1 MDSNKN
7 EDYNTT
13 NSSSSTIG
21 QNGSSG
27 NNGVHFAGG
36 GAADPAGVDASC
48 IVVKAVSAAKYQ
60 NHFNNNNLIEQENLM
75 PPVNDNRMLGNDHE
89 TANGEAVDVPI
100 KDKVFSENGSTRSSS
115 LFAQL
120 TPPPTA
126 PAACRSN
133 GEEQLL
139 TNHHTASVECLTNSF
154 SGITNGVTNAYIRTP
169 NGVAANG
176 DNPTE
181 EPGQA
186 QLVTVANAKPDE
198 GLVPMPDEG
207 DNFSDNNSI
216 GNLSYISENGLV
228 EEIILLP
235 NNAYS
240 DDDNGSTSDD
250 CIYAYRGGEPGGIAG
265 QLLELRG
272 DQPPDDETDFLEMD
286 FDPEPSSEMENFD
299 SHREAT
305 LGDDDGNG
313 AAFALG
319 RSGEMSSAVDRTVR
333 NGSRESP
340 VVSSPQQRLES
351 EPNELHNQ
359 SADKQHHS
367 ANDSE
372 DYPLGSL
379 LSSPTGGMVVSS
391 HLQSVAESSQSE
403 EHATKHEGQESVK
416 ATASEQRSNTECPME
431 RIQDHQTGAIPKNV
445 PSSHYAAASSINL
458 ERPAP
463 TRGSSNS
470 KNLKL
475 DLNLCGTRS
484 TYPYYDQRAYVDYVL
499 PPTDQRPMPI
509 GEEEEEEEN
518 SCLDCAEQQFLMA
531 TKQDHTL
538 QRLCR
543 VCSAKGRRARQSNA
557 TKSSG
562 RGTDGRQLPEFYGF
576 NDTGQHH
583 YDEPVSVCGGDESVE
598 EMLLNMRAEQLA
610 FEALNK
616 VNALKETPPSGGH
629 SQGEETL
636 FRTVRSTA
644 ASSALS
650 GAPPISSTQPDQE
663 VPLDYFQG
671 GCPEHTVTIYTINCG
686 ELTIIEALT
695 RIGVAPNLDV
705 LRQYFNEQYEVD
717 TSKMNIPKYLLHMS
731 KRDCNYKK
739 LIEAIKSCCDDETLD
754 VQYYPLDPFSDTPEI
769 VQISSSEIAKR
780 WTANTDLRQLIHFK
794 HKHFHTLNV
803 LGKIVNILRQ
813 PSRGRHTNHMVS
825 IPQYYKS
832 GSITITRIDS

>member
-7 EDYNTT
+7 EDYTT
-13 NSSSSTIG
+13 NSSSTTTTTIG

-27 NNGVHFAGG
+27 NNGGHFAGG
-36 GAADPAGVDASC
+36 GNPAGVDAGC

-89 TANGEAVDVPI
+89 AANGVTVEVPM

-120 TPPPTA
+120 TPPTA
-126 PAACRSN
+126 PTACRSN

-139 TNHHTASVECLTNSF
+139 INHTATVECLTNSF
-154 SGITNGVTNAYIRTP
+154 SGTTNGVTNAYLRTP
-169 NGVAANG
+169 NGVTVNG

-186 QLVTVANAKPDE
+186 QLVTKPDD

-265 QLLELRG
+265 QLLDLRG

-319 RSGEMSSAVDRTVR
+319 RSAEINSAVDRTVR
-333 NGSRESP
+333 SGSRESS
-340 VVSSPQQRLES
+340 VVSSPHQRLEP
-351 EPNELHNQ
+351 EPKESHNQ
-359 SADKQHHS
+359 SPDKQQHS
-367 ANDSE
+367 ENDSE
-372 DYPLGSL
+372 DYPDSSL
-379 LSSPTGGMVVSS
+379 LPSPTGAAVVSS
-391 HLQSVAESSQSE
+391 HLQSMAEPCLSE
-403 EHATKHEGQESVK
+403 EHATKHEGQE
-416 ATASEQRSNTECPME
+416 ATPSEQKPHPECPME

-458 ERPAP
+458 ECPAP

-499 PPTDQRPMPI
+499 PTDQRPTPI
-509 GEEEEEEEN
+509 GGEEEEEEN

-538 QRLCR
+538 QRQCR
-543 VCSAKGRRARQSNA
+543 VCSVKGRRARQSNA
-557 TKSSG
+557 AKSSG
-562 RGTDGRQLPEFYGF
+562 RGADGRQLPEFYGF

-583 YDEPVSVCGGDESVE
+583 YDEPTVSVCGGDESVE

-629 SQGEETL
+629 SQSEESL

-644 ASSALS
+644 VASSTLTVAQ
-650 GAPPISSTQPDQE
+650 PISSTQPDQE

-754 VQYYPLDPFSDTPEI
+754 VQYYPLDPFSDAPEI
-769 VQISSSEIAKR
+769 VQISSCEIAKR
-780 WTANTDLRQLIHFK
+780 WTANTNLRQLIHFK

-813 PSRGRHTNHMVS
+813 PSRGRHTNHIVS

>member
-7 EDYNTT
+7 EDYTT
-13 NSSSSTIG
+13 TSGTTIG
-21 QNGSSG
+21 NNSSSG
-27 NNGVHFAGG
+27 NNGGHFAGG
-36 GAADPAGVDASC
+36 GNPAGVDAGC

-75 PPVNDNRMLGNDHE
+75 PPVNDNRMLRNEHE
-89 TANGEAVDVPI
+89 AANGVTVEVPI

-120 TPPPTA
+120 TPTTA
-126 PAACRSN
+126 PSACRSN

-139 TNHHTASVECLTNSF
+139 INHTASVECLTNSF
-154 SGITNGVTNAYIRTP
+154 SGTTNGVSSAYIRTP
-169 NGVAANG
+169 NGVAVNG

-181 EPGQA
+181 EPQA
-186 QLVTVANAKPDE
+186 QLVNVANAKPDE
-198 GLVPMPDEG
+198 GAAPVPDEG
-207 DNFSDNNSI
+207 DFSDNNSI

-313 AAFALG
+313 GAFALG
-319 RSGEMSSAVDRTVR
+319 RSGEINATVDRAVR
-333 NGSRESP
+333 NGSRESSL
-340 VVSSPQQRLES
+340 VSSPHQRLES
-351 EPNELHNQ
+351 EPKESHNQ
-359 SADKQHHS
+359 SPDKQEHS
-367 ANDSE
+367 ENDSE
-372 DYPLGSL
+372 DYPDGSL
-379 LSSPTGGMVVSS
+379 LPSPTGGMAVLS
-391 HLQSVAESSQSE
+391 HFPAVAEPSLSE
-403 EHATKHEGQESVK
+403 EHSTKHEGQESVK
-416 ATASEQRSNTECPME
+416 ATASEEKRHTESPLE

-445 PSSHYAAASSINL
+445 PTHYVAASPINL
-458 ERPAP
+458 ECPAP

-484 TYPYYDQRAYVDYVL
+484 TYPYYDQRAYVDYIL
-499 PPTDQRPMPI
+499 PTEQHRPMPI
-509 GEEEEEEEN
+509 GGGEEEEEN

-538 QRLCR
+538 QRQCR

-557 TKSSG
+557 SKSSG

-616 VNALKETPPSGGH
+616 VNALKETPPSSGH
-629 SQGEETL
+629 SQSEESL

-650 GAPPISSTQPDQE
+650 VAQPTSSNQPDQE

-769 VQISSSEIAKR
+769 VQISSCEIAKR
-780 WTANTDLRQLIHFK
+780 WTANTNLRQLIHFK

>member
-7 EDYNTT
+7 EDYTT
-13 NSSSSTIG
+13 NSSSTATTIG
-21 QNGSSG
+21 KNSSSG
-27 NNGVHFAGG
+27 NNGAHFAGG
-36 GAADPAGVDASC
+36 GGNSAGVDAGC

-75 PPVNDNRMLGNDHE
+75 PPVNDNRMLGSDHE
-89 TANGEAVDVPI
+89 AANGVTVEVPI

-120 TPPPTA
+120 TPPSA
-126 PAACRSN
+126 PPAGCRSN

-139 TNHHTASVECLTNSF
+139 INHTASVECLTNSF
-154 SGITNGVTNAYIRTP
+154 SGTTNGVTNAYIRTP
-169 NGVAANG
+169 NGVAVNG
-176 DNPTE
+176 DNPTG
-181 EPGQA
+181 EP
-186 QLVTVANAKPDE
+186 ANAIPDD

-305 LGDDDGNG
+305 LGDDDANG

-319 RSGEMSSAVDRTVR
+319 RSAEMNSAVR
-333 NGSRESP
+333 NGSRESSA
-340 VVSSPQQRLES
+340 VASPHQRLEP
-351 EPNELHNQ
+351 EPKESHNQ
-359 SADKQHHS
+359 SPDKQQHS
-367 ANDSE
+367 ENDSE
-372 DYPLGSL
+372 DCPDSSL
-379 LSSPTGGMVVSS
+379 LSSPTGGMVGSS
-391 HLQSVAESSQSE
+391 HLQGETEPSLSE
-403 EHATKHEGQESVK
+403 EHPTKHEGQDAVK
-416 ATASEQRSNTECPME
+416 AMASEQKPHTECPME

-499 PPTDQRPMPI
+499 PSDQRPMPI
-509 GEEEEEEEN
+509 GGEDEEEEN

-543 VCSAKGRRARQSNA
+543 VCSAKGRRARQSNGA
-557 TKSSG
+557 KSSG

-583 YDEPVSVCGGDESVE
+583 YDEPGSACGGDESVE

-629 SQGEETL
+629 SQSEESL

-644 ASSALS
+644 ASSALTV
-650 GAPPISSTQPDQE
+650 AQPISSTQPDQE

-769 VQISSSEIAKR
+769 VQISSCEIAKR
-780 WTANTDLRQLIHFK
+780 WTANTNLRQLIHFK

>member
-7 EDYNTT
+7 EDYTT
-13 NSSSSTIG
+13 TSSTTAIG
-21 QNGSSG
+21 NNSSSG
-27 NNGVHFAGG
+27 NNGGHFAGAG
-36 GAADPAGVDASC
+36 NPAGVDAGC

-75 PPVNDNRMLGNDHE
+75 PPVNDNRMLGSDHE
-89 TANGEAVDVPI
+89 AANGVTVEVPI
-100 KDKVFSENGSTRSSS
+100 KDKVFSENGSSRSSS

-120 TPPPTA
+120 TPSTA
-126 PAACRSN
+126 APVCRSN

-139 TNHHTASVECLTNSF
+139 INHTASVECLTNSF
-154 SGITNGVTNAYIRTP
+154 SGTTNGVTSAYIRTQ
-169 NGVAANG
+169 NGVAVNG

-181 EPGQA
+181 EPQA
-186 QLVTVANAKPDE
+186 QLVNVTNAKPDD
-198 GLVPMPDEG
+198 GSAPVPDEG
-207 DNFSDNNSI
+207 DFSDNNSI

-319 RSGEMSSAVDRTVR
+319 RSAEKNSAVDRTVR
-333 NGSRESP
+333 SASRESSE
-340 VVSSPQQRLES
+340 VSSPRQRLES
-351 EPNELHNQ
+351 EPKESHNQ
-359 SADKQHHS
+359 MLDKQQHS
-367 ANDSE
+367 KNDSE
-372 DYPLGSL
+372 DYPDSSL
-379 LSSPTGGMVVSS
+379 LPSPTGVVTVSS
-391 HLQSVAESSQSE
+391 HFESATEPCRSE
-403 EHATKHEGQESVK
+403 EHAIKHEGQEPVK
-416 ATASEQRSNTECPME
+416 AAAEEEKPHTESPIK

-445 PSSHYAAASSINL
+445 PTHYGAGTSINL
-458 ERPAP
+458 DRPASA

-499 PPTDQRPMPI
+499 PTEQRSMPI
-509 GEEEEEEEN
+509 GGEEEEEEN

-531 TKQDHTL
+531 TKQDHKL
-538 QRLCR
+538 QHQCR

-583 YDEPVSVCGGDESVE
+583 YEEPVSVCGGGGGDESVE

-616 VNALKETPPSGGH
+616 VNALKETPPSSGH
-629 SQGEETL
+629 SQSEESL
-636 FRTVRSTA
+636 FRTVRSSA

-650 GAPPISSTQPDQE
+650 GTQPTSSTQPDQE
-663 VPLDYFQG
+663 VPLDYFHG
-671 GCPEHTVTIYTINCG
+671 GCPEHSVTIYTINCG

-769 VQISSSEIAKR
+769 VQISSCEIAKR
-780 WTANTDLRQLIHFK
+780 WTANTNLRQLIHFK

>member
-7 EDYNTT
+7 EDYTT
-13 NSSSSTIG
+13 SNSTTTIG
-21 QNGSSG
+21 QNGRSG
-27 NNGVHFAGG
+27 NNGGHFAGG
-36 GAADPAGVDASC
+36 SNPAGVDAGC

-75 PPVNDNRMLGNDHE
+75 PPVNDNSMLGNDHE
-89 TANGEAVDVPI
+89 ADAKGVTVEVPI
-100 KDKVFSENGSTRSSS
+100 KDKMFSENGSTRSSL
-115 LFAQL
+115 LFAQSASA
-120 TPPPTA
+120 TA
-126 PAACRSN
+126 PSACRSN
-133 GEEQLL
+133 GEELL
-139 TNHHTASVECLTNSF
+139 LINPTATVECLTNSF
-154 SGITNGVTNAYIRTP
+154 SGTANGVPNAYIRTP
-169 NGVAANG
+169 NGVPVNG
-176 DNPTE
+176 DNPSE
-181 EPGQA
+181 EPGPA
-186 QLVTVANAKPDE
+186 QLVNGANVEPDD

-286 FDPEPSSEMENFD
+286 FDPEPSSEIENFD
-299 SHREAT
+299 SHREPT
-305 LGDDDGNG
+305 MGDDDGSNG

-319 RSGEMSSAVDRTVR
+319 RSGEMNSAVDRSAR
-333 NGSRESP
+333 SGSRESSA
-340 VVSSPQQRLES
+340 VSSPHQRLEPEAKES
-351 EPNELHNQ
+351 HNQ
-359 SADKQHHS
+359 SPDKQQHS
-367 ANDSE
+367 ENESE
-372 DYPLGSL
+372 DYPDSSL
-379 LSSPTGGMVVSS
+379 LPSPAGGMNVSS
-391 HLQSVAESSQSE
+391 RLHSITEPCLSE

-416 ATASEQRSNTECPME
+416 ATVSEQNPHTECPLE

-445 PSSHYAAASSINL
+445 PTHYTAASSINL

-463 TRGSSNS
+463 ARGSSNS

-484 TYPYYDQRAYVDYVL
+484 TYPYYDQRAYADYVL
-499 PPTDQRPMPI
+499 PTDQRPLPI
-509 GEEEEEEEN
+509 GGEEEEEEN

-538 QRLCR
+538 ERQCR
-543 VCSAKGRRARQSNA
+543 VCLAKGRRARQSNA

-583 YDEPVSVCGGDESVE
+583 YDEPVSVCDGDKSVE

-629 SQGEETL
+629 SQSEESL

-650 GAPPISSTQPDQE
+650 GAPSIRSTQQDQE

-769 VQISSSEIAKR
+769 VQISSCEIAKR
-780 WTANTDLRQLIHFK
+780 WTANTNLRQLIHFK